1 MRLTRLFSVLMLFAV
16 LLGMAVPAVRAQGHP
31 AGIPQGGV
39 ATAPQGA
46 TASAPQ
52 QLDEFVSIE
61 DLPQQEQI
69 PAANLL
75 IPAYAFVWVAVL
87 VYVISLSRRLG
98 AVEQDV
104 QRFEKDL
111 KQGKRQ

>member
-1 MRLTRLFSVLMLFAV
+1 MRLTRCFSVLMLSAV
-16 LLGMAVPAVRAQGHP
+16 LLGAAVPAALAQGHP
-31 AGIPQGGV
+31 AEIPLGGV
-39 ATAPQGA
+39 TTAPAGGA
-46 TASAPQ
+46 SGAPQ

-87 VYVISLSRRLG
+87 VYVISLARRLG

-104 QRFEKDL
+104 RRFEKDL
-111 KQGKRQ
+111 AQGKRS